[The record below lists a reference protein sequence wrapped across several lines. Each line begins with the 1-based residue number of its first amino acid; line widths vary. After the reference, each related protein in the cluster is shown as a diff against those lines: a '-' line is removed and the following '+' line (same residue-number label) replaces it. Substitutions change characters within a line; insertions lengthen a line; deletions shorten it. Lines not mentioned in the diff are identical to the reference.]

1 MTNEQIKKDFAR
13 FLETGCDYPEEM
25 RVRDMKVIRKSE
37 LASLACLFAAGV
49 LVGLFLAVVFGV

>member
-25 RVRDMKVIRKSE
+25 RARDMNAIRQSE

-49 LVGLFLAVVFGV
+49 MAGLVLAVVFGV

>member
-1 MTNEQIKKDFAR
+1 MTNEQIKKDFIK
-13 FLETGCDYPEEM
+13 FLETGCDYSDEM